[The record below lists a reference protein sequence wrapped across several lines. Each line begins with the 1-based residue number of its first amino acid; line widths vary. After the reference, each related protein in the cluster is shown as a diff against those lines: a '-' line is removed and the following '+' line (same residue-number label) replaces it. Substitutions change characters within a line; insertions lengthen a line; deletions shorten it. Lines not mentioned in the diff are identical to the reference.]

1 MMGAMEEPDVVVAG
15 GGPAGLAAAL
25 ALARAGARVTLV
37 ERDPLERGSAAA
49 SAFSAPRAGIAHYH
63 APHAFIAR
71 GAKVL
76 RERAPDVF
84 ETLLE
89 NGAFELRIAAKLA
102 ETQSDDAELTLLCVR
117 RPLIEWALREAVL
130 REPLVRVQTGRV
142 DGLLVENGR
151 VTGINADG
159 PLRTGL
165 VVDALGRTSRSR
177 HWLAAAGVDIPE
189 ESHEVGMIYYS
200 RYYRLHDGL
209 GLPESDHPYG
219 PRGELGYA
227 GYGTFIGDNRTFA
240 IALMIPGSD
249 GELKTAVRDP
259 ERFDTACR
267 LLPKVCEW
275 VDPAVSE
282 PIEGVVSM
290 GALRTTWR
298 GYEGAAPDGFVA
310 VADAFCHTDPTFALG
325 LSFGLIHA
333 FALADTWSRGEPEAF
348 WSIVAPEA
356 RERFELAR
364 DMSTMRL
371 QRLRGET
378 PEPTPQVAA
387 VGRLLACQ
395 ALDPDVFRATFRYT
409 GFLDP
414 LSSSES
420 DARLQGRIA
429 ELLPDT
435 AATARPPKLTRD
447 ELLAALS
454 SA

>member
-1 MMGAMEEPDVVVAG
+1 MQEPDAVVAG

-25 ALARAGARVTLV
+25 ALARAGASVTLV
-37 ERDPLERGSAAA
+37 ERDPLEPGATAE
-49 SAFSAPRAGIAHYH
+49 SAFSAPRGGIAHYH

-76 RERAPDVF
+76 RERAPDIY

-89 NGAFELRIAAKLA
+89 NGAFELKIAAKLA
-102 ETQSDDAELTLLCVR
+102 DAQPEDTELILLCAR

-130 REPLVRVQTGRV
+130 REPLVRTHAVRV

-151 VTGINADG
+151 VTGVNADG
-159 PLRTGL
+159 AVRAGL

-177 HWLAAAGVDIPE
+177 HWLADAGVEIPE
-189 ESHEVGMIYYS
+189 ESHEVGIVYYS
-200 RYYRLHDGL
+200 RYYRLRDGHD
-209 GLPESDHPYG
+209 LPESAHPYG
-219 PRGELGYA
+219 PRGELAYA
-227 GYGTFIGDNRTFA
+227 SYGTFVGDSSTFA
-240 IALMIPGSD
+240 IALMVPAWD

-259 ERFDTACR
+259 DRFDTACR
-267 LLPKVCEW
+267 LLPDVREW

-298 GYEGAAPDGFVA
+298 AYERAAPDGFVA

-325 LSFGLIHA
+325 LSFGLVHG
-333 FALADTWSRGEPEAF
+333 FALADAWGRGEPEAYA
-348 WSIVAPEA
+348 STVAPEA

-378 PEPTPQVAA
+378 PEATAAVAA

-395 ALDPDVFRATFRYT
+395 ALDPDVFRATFRFT

-414 LSSSES
+414 LSASES
-420 DARLQGRIA
+420 DARLQERLA
-429 ELLPDT
+429 ELLP
-435 AATARPPKLTRD
+435 AAPAAPPPPLARD
-447 ELLAALS
+447 DLLAALS

>member
-1 MMGAMEEPDVVVAG
+1 MEEPDVVVAG

-37 ERDPLERGSAAA
+37 ERDPLEGGSAA
-49 SAFSAPRAGIAHYH
+49 SAFSAPRAGIAHYN

-76 RERAPDVF
+76 RERAPDVY
-84 ETLLE
+84 EALLE
-89 NGAFELRIAAKLA
+89 NGAFELGIAAKLA
-102 ETQSDDAELTLLCVR
+102 DAQPDDAELILLCAR

-130 REPLVRVQTGRV
+130 REPLVRTHMARV

-151 VTGINADG
+151 VAGVTANG
-159 PLRTGL
+159 PLRAGL

-177 HWLAAAGVDIPE
+177 HWLADAGVDIPE
-189 ESHEVGMIYYS
+189 ESHEVGIVYYS
-200 RYYRLHDGL
+200 RYYRLRDGHD
-209 GLPESDHPYG
+209 LPECAHPYG

-227 GYGTFIGDNRTFA
+227 SYGTFVGDSRTFA
-240 IALMIPGSD
+240 IALMIPAWD
-249 GELKTAVRDP
+249 AELKTAVRHPD
-259 ERFDTACR
+259 RFDTTCR
-267 LLPKVCEW
+267 LLPDVREW

-282 PIEGVVSM
+282 PIEDVVSM

-298 GYEGAAPDGFVA
+298 AYERAAPDGLVP

-333 FALADTWSRGEPEAF
+333 FALADAWSQGEPEAYLPAA
-348 WSIVAPEA
+348 APEA

-371 QRLRGET
+371 ERLRGET
-378 PEPTPQVAA
+378 PEATPPVAA
-387 VGRLLACQ
+387 VGRMLACQ
-395 ALDPDVFRATFRYT
+395 ALDPDVFRATFRFT

-414 LSSSES
+414 GSTSES
-420 DARLQGRIA
+420 DTRLQERIA
-429 ELLPDT
+429 ELLPT
-435 AATARPPKLTRD
+435 APAAPPPPLGRD
-447 ELLAALS
+447 ELLAAVS

>member
-1 MMGAMEEPDVVVAG
+1 MEEPDVVVAG

-37 ERDPLERGSAAA
+37 ERDPLERGSAAE
-49 SAFSAPRAGIAHYH
+49 SAFSAPRDGIAHYH

-76 RERAPDVF
+76 RERAHDVF
-84 ETLLE
+84 ETLLQH
-89 NGAFELRIAAKLA
+89 GAFALPIAAKLA
-102 ETQSDDAELTLLCVR
+102 DAQPEDAELMLLCVR

-130 REPLVRVQTGRV
+130 REPLVQTHTARV

-151 VTGINADG
+151 VTGVNADG
-159 PLRTGL
+159 PLRAGL

-177 HWLAAAGVDIPE
+177 HWLAEAGIDIPE
-189 ESHEVGMIYYS
+189 ESHEVGIVYYS
-200 RYYRLHDGL
+200 RYYRLRDGHD
-209 GLPESDHPYG
+209 LPASAHPYG

-227 GYGTFIGDNRTFA
+227 SYGTFVGDSRTFA
-240 IALMIPGSD
+240 IALMVPAWD
-249 GELKTAVRDP
+249 TDLKAAVRDP
-259 ERFDTACR
+259 DRFDKTCR
-267 LLPKVCEW
+267 LLPEIGDW
-275 VDPAVSE
+275 VDPAVSA
-282 PIEGVVSM
+282 PIEGVVAM

-298 GYEGAAPDGFVA
+298 GYERAAPDGFVA
-310 VADAFCHTDPTFALG
+310 VADAFCHTDPSFALG

-333 FALADTWSRGEPEAF
+333 FALADAWSRGESETF
-348 WSIVAPEA
+348 WSAVAPET

-378 PEPTPQVAA
+378 LEPTAQVAA

-395 ALDPDVFRATFRYT
+395 SLDPAVFRATFRFT

-414 LSSSES
+414 LSTSES
-420 DARLQGRIA
+420 DEQLQERIA
-429 ELLPDT
+429 ELLPT
-435 AATARPPKLTRD
+435 AAPPAAPPLARD
-447 ELLAALS
+447 ELLAALDG
-454 SA
+454 

>member
-1 MMGAMEEPDVVVAG
+1 MEEPNVVVAG

-37 ERDPLERGSAAA
+37 ERDPLERGSTAE
-49 SAFSAPRAGIAHYH
+49 SAFSAPRGGIAHYH

-76 RERAPDVF
+76 RERAPDIY
-84 ETLLE
+84 EALLE
-89 NGAFELRIAAKLA
+89 EGAFPLRIAAKLPEA
-102 ETQSDDAELTLLCVR
+102 QSDDAELILLCAR

-130 REPLVRVQTGRV
+130 REPLVQTKTARVE
-142 DGLLVENGR
+142 GLLVENGR
-151 VTGINADG
+151 VTGVNADG
-159 PLRTGL
+159 PLRAGL

-177 HWLAAAGVDIPE
+177 HWLAEAGVDVPE
-189 ESHEVGMIYYS
+189 ESHEVGIVYYS
-200 RYYRLHDGL
+200 RYYRLRDGVD
-209 GLPESDHPYG
+209 LPESAHPYG

-227 GYGTFIGDNRTFA
+227 NYATFLGDRRTFA
-240 IALMIPGSD
+240 VALMVPAWD
-249 GELKTAVRDP
+249 GELKTAFRDP
-259 ERFDTACR
+259 DRFDATCR
-267 LLPKVCEW
+267 LLPDTRDW

-298 GYEGAAPDGFVA
+298 GYESAAPDGFVA

-333 FALADTWSRGEPEAF
+333 FVLADAWSRGEAEEF
-348 WSIVAPEA
+348 WPAVAPEA

-395 ALDPDVFRATFRYT
+395 ALDPDVFRATYRFT
-409 GFLDP
+409 GFLDA
-414 LSSSES
+414 LSASED
-420 DARLQGRIA
+420 DAQLQGRMA
-429 ELLPDT
+429 ELLPG
-435 AATARPPKLTRD
+435 AAAAPAPPLARD